1 MKKIAFIIGFLP
13 ALISAQTVIPFV
25 DFNGY
30 FRTFENDNFRQIEF
44 QEILGFKAGDE
55 VVAYID
61 TRGNMRIYDGK
72 ERIDVTPMQ
81 VNYEV
86 SDHLIAYSIS
96 NALNVWDS
104 GKLKLLTYFAADYK
118 LMDSLLVFQDTRF
131 NNLNVYWNGQ
141 IIQLMQG
148 INPVSLPKS
157 VGENIVAF
165 RDNGDLYKVFWRG
178 QSYELGVWNGNI
190 DFSLG
195 TDILCFNDPT
205 TRTFAIFENGQFF
218 DVEQFYITKYKAG
231 RGLIAYEDV
240 NHNLMV
246 YQKGKTEQL
255 SNFNATFWDVY
266 DDVILWGENSFTFG
280 YQNGKKVQIANY
292 TPKEYKLKNNIIAFR
307 NQLGGV
313 SALVDGRV
321 VEITNQPNS
330 SFEIYGNAILVKLF
344 NNSVIIYKDGKK
356 FEA

>member
-1 MKKIAFIIGFLP
+1 MKKIAFILFVFPLFV
-13 ALISAQTVIPFV
+13 SAQSVIPFI

-30 FRTFENDNFRQIEF
+30 FRTFENNNFRQLEF
-44 QEILGFKAGDE
+44 QEIQNFKAGDE

-72 ERIDVTPMQ
+72 ERKDITPMQ

-104 GKLKLLTYFAADYK
+104 GKLKQLTYFAADFK

-148 INPVSLPKS
+148 ISPVAMPKS
-157 VGENIVAF
+157 IGENIVAF
-165 RDNGDLYKVFWRG
+165 KDNGDIYKVFWRG
-178 QSYELGVWNGNI
+178 QSYELGVWNGTI

-218 DVEQFYITKYKAG
+218 DVEQFYISKYKAG

-246 YQKGKTEQL
+246 YQKGKSEQL
-255 SNFNATFWDVY
+255 SNFNASFWDVY
-266 DDVILWGENSFTFG
+266 DDVIIWGENTFTYG
-280 YQNGKKVQIANY
+280 YQNGKKIQLATY

-313 SALVDGRV
+313 SALIDGQV

-330 SFEIYGNAILVKLF
+330 KFEIFGNAVLVKLF
-344 NNSVIIYKDGKK
+344 NNSVIIYKDGRKY
-356 FEA
+356 EA